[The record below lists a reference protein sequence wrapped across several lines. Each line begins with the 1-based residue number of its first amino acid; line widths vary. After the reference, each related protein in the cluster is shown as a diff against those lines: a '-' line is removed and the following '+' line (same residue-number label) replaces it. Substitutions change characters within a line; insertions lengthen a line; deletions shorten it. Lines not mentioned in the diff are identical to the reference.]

1 MVWSAVYEAWWVEC
15 EAGWRV
21 CEAGWE
27 VCEVVLEVD
36 FQPSVRIPGPQPDL
50 PRSKNKGTNSRV
62 NLNDE
67 EFVPSKSY
75 RHIFRHVH

>member
-1 MVWSAVYEAWWVEC
+1 VVWSAVYEAWWVEC

-50 PRSKNKGTNSRV
+50 HCD
-62 NLNDE
+62 LE
-67 EFVPSKSY
+67 VPVESG
-75 RHIFRHVH
+75 HCPGL